1 MQLIGLTGSIATG
14 RQHDVKLVDADL
26 IARKVLLPGAVAFDR
41 VARAFPEA
49 FNKAANTL
57 DRECIGS
64 IIFNDPERRSQL
76 NKLTH
81 PYIRREI
88 LRQVLAA
95 FISGASIVIA
105 DVPLLFES
113 RLNHWVHTCVLVYCP
128 LQVQCQRL
136 MDRNGIS
143 RTDALARINSQMS
156 IELKRDLA
164 DIVLDN
170 SGDFDQD
177 TIPQITDMLSKIRPS
192 RVSHTAAYVVLIIP
206 ALLGYALLSLADLL
220 RI

>member
-1 MQLIGLTGSIATG
+1 
-14 RQHDVKLVDADL
+14 
-26 IARKVLLPGAVAFDR
+26 
-41 VARAFPEA
+41 
-49 FNKAANTL
+49 
-57 DRECIGS
+57 
-64 IIFNDPERRSQL
+64 
-76 NKLTH
+76 
-81 PYIRREI
+81 
-88 LRQVLAA
+88 
-95 FISGASIVIA
+95 
-105 DVPLLFES
+105 
-113 RLNHWVHTCVLVYCP
+113 
-128 LQVQCQRL
+128 